1 MKKLHLLAV
10 CFLICTLQS
19 FAQDTEK
26 SLSEKKQTFTHEQG
40 ALYITPRVGCSM
52 SSLMGTNTS
61 GVRFSFAGGI
71 ELEGFLTDAVSL
83 SLEALYARQGGEK
96 DLNGIK
102 TKIRVD
108 YLKIPLMANFY
119 IYKGLAIK
127 MGFQFA
133 INMSNHFDQSD
144 INRSGHL
151 SDIGYK
157 SRDFD
162 LSIPV
167 GIAYEFKNHIVI
179 DARYNIST
187 SKFFID
193 SDATRFNTFML
204 TVGYRFKHE

>member
-10 CFLICTLQS
+10 CYLMFTIQS
-19 FAQDTEK
+19 FAQETGNNIPEQ
-26 SLSEKKQTFTHEQG
+26 KQTFTHEQG
-40 ALYITPRVGCSM
+40 ALYITPKVGCSM

-61 GVRFSFAGGI
+61 GVRFGFTGGI

-83 SLEALYARQGGEK
+83 SIEALYARQGGEK
-96 DLNGIK
+96 VLDNAK

-119 IYKGLAIK
+119 IYKGFAVK

-133 INMSNHFDQSD
+133 INMNNHFNQSD
-144 INRSGHL
+144 TNRSGHI

-157 SRDFD
+157 TRDFD

-204 TVGYRFKHE
+204 TVGYRFKHD